1 MVRLGLRDM
10 DKLDTGAVGHGVS
23 ASHSEEEEDSLAD
36 TEPMP
41 TDDDLNSDVN
51 GPQSYGKSPGRSSND
66 VDLAPSTIGSTPH
79 APNALNAGQ
88 SGSFLRWF
96 PKPSNL

>member
-1 MVRLGLRDM
+1 MGGLGGQKSSGEAVLPRGGQLAPMVVRLGLM

-41 TDDDLNSDVN
+41 TDDDLNSDAN
-51 GPQSYGKSPGRSSND
+51 APQSLGES
-66 VDLAPSTIGSTPH
+66 
-79 APNALNAGQ
+79 
-88 SGSFLRWF
+88 
-96 PKPSNL
+96 